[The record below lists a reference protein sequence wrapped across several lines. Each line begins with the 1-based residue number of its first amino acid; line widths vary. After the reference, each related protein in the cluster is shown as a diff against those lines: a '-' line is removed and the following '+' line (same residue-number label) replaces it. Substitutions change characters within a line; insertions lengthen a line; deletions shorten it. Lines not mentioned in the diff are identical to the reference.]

1 MGPRIMVEIDDQGTV
16 KADFMA
22 FPGRS
27 CEEAEKRLRR
37 ELARW
42 GVVTRAVIAPKS
54 RDRIALECALEA
66 SGKTSPQGRRT
77 PCRTLSQ

>member
-27 CEEAEKRLRR
+27 CEEVEKRLRK

-54 RDRIALECALEA
+54 GERIALECAHGP
-66 SGKTSPQGRRT
+66 SSKMSPHGRSAPWRIL
-77 PCRTLSQ
+77 RQ